1 MDHWADN
8 SSSNTK
14 KKWSSYNS
22 CYGFHPE
29 VGRGE
34 QTRSVEF
41 WHAMFSHIQ
50 EHYPHLRLIV
60 EPHTAMDHPS
70 FDNLIVASPGDQAL
84 LPLHTSLVLTLGG
97 DGTIL
102 HVSNLFS
109 QGECPPV
116 LSFSMGSLGFLLPFR
131 MFLTLLAWEARTDEL
146 GRYQCFVNGS
156 GEYPQRP
163 CISVKQNAAS
173 M

>member
-1 MDHWADN
+1 ML
-8 SSSNTK
+8 
-14 KKWSSYNS
+14 
-22 CYGFHPE
+22 
-29 VGRGE
+29 
-34 QTRSVEF
+34 
-41 WHAMFSHIQ
+41 SHIQ

-60 EPHTAMDHPS
+60 EAHTALDHPS
-70 FDNLIVASPGDQAL
+70 FDNLIVTSPGDETL

-131 MFLTLLAWEARTDEL
+131 MFPRYWPQEHVLTGFADISALASALENTLKGPVSVLNRMRLA
-146 GRYQCFVNGS
+146 CKPIAANGDPLNRCTES
-156 GEYPQRP
+156 GECRTNDLNF
-163 CISVKQNAAS
+163 STTS
-173 M
+173 

>member
-1 MDHWADN
+1 
-8 SSSNTK
+8 
-14 KKWSSYNS
+14 
-22 CYGFHPE
+22 
-29 VGRGE
+29 
-34 QTRSVEF
+34 
-41 WHAMFSHIQ
+41 MFSHIQ

-70 FDNLIVASPGDQAL
+70 FDNLIVASPGDQAS

-131 MFLTLLAWEARTDEL
+131 MFLTYWSREHVLTGRLDISALSSALENTLKGPVSVLNRMRLACKPIAVDGDPLNRCTE
-146 GRYQCFVNGS
+146 S
-156 GEYPQRP
+156 GG
-163 CISVKQNAAS
+163 CWTNDLSSSTAS
-173 M
+173 